1 VAHVE
6 AGLRSGDWTMPEEAN
21 RVLTDRLSRWLFT
34 PSADADANLAA
45 EGFDP
50 AAIHLV
56 GNVMIDSLVTHL
68 PAARARFDGLAG
80 RLGLPERFAVATL
93 HRPSNVDREPDLRNT
108 VEACRRLAL
117 QVPVVVPLHPRTR
130 ARLVEYGI
138 ELPHG
143 VLPTEPLGYLDFLA
157 LLDRAALVL
166 TDSGGIQEETSVL
179 GVPCLTF
186 RPNTERPITITHGTN
201 ALVGTEPKAVAVAA
215 AAALLRERRAANIPL
230 WDGRTA
236 GRIADV
242 LIAALG

>member
-1 VAHVE
+1 
-6 AGLRSGDWTMPEEAN
+6 
-21 RVLTDRLSRWLFT
+21 
-34 PSADADANLAA
+34 
-45 EGFDP
+45 
-50 AAIHLV
+50 
-56 GNVMIDSLVTHL
+56 MIDSLVTHL